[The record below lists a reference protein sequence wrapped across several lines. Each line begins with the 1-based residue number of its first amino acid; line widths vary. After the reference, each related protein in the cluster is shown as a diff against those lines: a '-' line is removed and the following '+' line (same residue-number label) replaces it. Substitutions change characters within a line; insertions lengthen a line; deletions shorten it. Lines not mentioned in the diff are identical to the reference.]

1 MSLLY
6 NASLSYNAPSIT
18 FNGNIGVSPSSIIN
32 LIEIGTPT
40 IGFTTVSDNSN
51 STTIGVISLDFAP
64 TGQISLEVLG
74 TSRTATV
81 SLQQEVLGTSRI
93 ATVSLQQV

>member
-1 MSLLY
+1 M
-6 NASLSYNAPSIT
+6 
-18 FNGNIGVSPSSIIN
+18 FNGSIGISPSSIIN

-64 TGQISLEVLG
+64 IGQISLEVLG
-74 TSRTATV
+74 SSSGATS
-81 SLQQEVLGTSRI
+81 LEVLGSSRG

>member
-6 NASLSYNAPSIT
+6 NASVSYNALSIA
-18 FNGNIGVSPSSIIN
+18 FNGNIGISPSSVIN

-74 TSRTATV
+74 TSRTSTV
-81 SLQQEVLGTSRI
+81 SLQQVLGTSRT

>member
-6 NASLSYNAPSIT
+6 NASLSYNALSIT
-18 FNGNIGVSPSSIIN
+18 FDGNIGVSPSSIIN

-40 IGFTTVSDNSN
+40 IGFTTASDNSN

-74 TSRTATV
+74 TSRASTVSLQQVLGTSRTATV
-81 SLQQEVLGTSRI
+81 SLQQV
-93 ATVSLQQV
+93 

>member
-6 NASLSYNAPSIT
+6 NVSLSYNAPSIM

-40 IGFTTVSDNSN
+40 IVFTTASDNSN

-74 TSRTATV
+74 TSRTSTI
-81 SLQQEVLGTSRI
+81 SLQQVLGTSRT